1 MGATSQKDPELLD
14 LARTLENTPWC
25 ENYELM
31 VSGMM
36 YNPVDPVL
44 VEGRH
49 RGRRLAREFNDLDH
63 REHTVDGISE
73 KKTEVL
79 QRMLGAVG
87 TGTYIE
93 APLFVDY
100 GCNVVFGKNCFANF
114 KYVHLVVVKF
124 REHFVDHHRLT
135 WPPPHPSYSLTILD
149 VSLVIIGDRVQ
160 FGPNVSIYCAGHD
173 TSVLSRIK
181 FVEYGLP
188 VRIEDD
194 CWIGGGTIILPGV
207 TIGRGTTVGSGAVV
221 TKSLPP
227 YSVAVGSPARVIKTL
242 QTVEEELADPANP
255 YRDLPGNLPDR
266 E

>member
-1 MGATSQKDPELLD
+1 MGAKPQKDVELLG
-14 LARTLENTPWC
+14 LARALENTPWC
-25 ENYELM
+25 ENHELM
-31 VSGMM
+31 VSGMI

-49 RGRRLAREFNDLDH
+49 RGRRLAREFDDLDH
-63 REHTVDGISE
+63 REHSADGISE

-79 QRMLGAVG
+79 RRMLGAIGAG
-87 TGTYIE
+87 TFVE
-93 APLFVDY
+93 APLHVDY

-114 KYVHLVVVKF
+114 N
-124 REHFVDHHRLT
+124 
-135 WPPPHPSYSLTILD
+135 LTILD

-194 CWIGGGTIILPGV
+194 CWIGGGTIVLPGV

-242 QTVEEELADPANP
+242 QTVEEEQADPANP

-266 E
+266 D